1 MATSLEPGRAA
12 AFPGRRRPPGVSPGD
27 PRQPSPPESLR
38 GPAQRGGAGPPP
50 QAARAAPPPQA
61 ARAAGSP
68 QAARAAPP
76 PQAARAAGPS
86 LPEGAPGG
94 WVPPEKAPAGP
105 PGVRL
110 TGAWRTRGTRGR
122 GDVTPAGRAV
132 SPAGAVPAGRTGGVA
147 AGRMRGVAAGAARL
161 TDRRPGGCR
170 PSPTSPSQ
178 PGRGRRRARARS
190 ADGATPGDRRARAG
204 GVRCRA
210 ASGSASSSP
219 ARPSAPSRP
228 W

>member
-1 MATSLEPGRAA
+1 MKHVRAGRTATSLEPGRAA

-50 QAARAAPPPQA
+50 QAARAA
-61 ARAAGSP
+61 GS
-68 QAARAAPP
+68 
-76 PQAARAAGPS
+76 S

-94 WVPPEKAPAGP
+94 WVPPEKEPAGP

-110 TGAWRTRGTRGR
+110 TGAGRTRGTPGR

-132 SPAGAVPAGRTGGVA
+132 SPAGAVPAGRTGAVP
-147 AGRMRGVAAGAARL
+147 AGRTREVPAGRTHGVAAGAARL

-170 PSPTSPSQ
+170 LSPTSPSQPGPRQ